1 MILIGLTGIIGSGK
15 TFALN
20 FYKKKGYS
28 IFSADEEVKKILK
41 TSIVKKKI
49 NKSFPEVFDRNKLN
63 KNKLAQ
69 IVFSN
74 KNKLKKIE
82 NIIHPIVNK
91 KKNLFIKKNKKKI
104 IILEIPIIFEKKS
117 AKNYD
122 YIILMQINKKKQ
134 FERVIKR
141 KNMTLKLLNDINLN
155 QISSKQKKYADF
167 IVNNNNSKQET
178 KKKLQSI
185 LNEILVKNNF
195 TTGRVK

>member
-15 TFALN
+15 TFAQN

-91 KKNLFIKKNKKKI
+91 KKNLFIKKNRKKI

>member
-20 FYKKKGYS
+20 FFKKKGYS

-91 KKNLFIKKNKKKI
+91 KKNLFIKKNRKKI

-122 YIILMQINKKKQ
+122 YIILMKIKKKNFLQ
-134 FERVIKR
+134 RIGIQYHW
-141 KNMTLKLLNDINLN
+141 KNRCYKEFDDFLSDLK
-155 QISSKQKKYADF
+155 AR
-167 IVNNNNSKQET
+167 
-178 KKKLQSI
+178 KKKTI
-185 LNEILVKNNF
+185 
-195 TTGRVK
+195 

>member
-20 FYKKKGYS
+20 FFKKKGYS

-82 NIIHPIVNK
+82 NIIHPIDNK
-91 KKNLFIKKNKKKI
+91 KKNLFIKKNRKKI

>member
-28 IFSADEEVKKILK
+28 IFSADKEVKKILK

-91 KKNLFIKKNKKKI
+91 KKNLFIKKNRKKI

>member
-91 KKNLFIKKNKKKI
+91 KKNLFIKKNRKKI

>member
-20 FYKKKGYS
+20 FFKKKGYS

-91 KKNLFIKKNKKKI
+91 KKNLFIKKNRKKI

>member
-91 KKNLFIKKNKKKI
+91 KKIYL
-104 IILEIPIIFEKKS
+104 
-117 AKNYD
+117 
-122 YIILMQINKKKQ
+122 
-134 FERVIKR
+134 
-141 KNMTLKLLNDINLN
+141 
-155 QISSKQKKYADF
+155 
-167 IVNNNNSKQET
+167 
-178 KKKLQSI
+178 
-185 LNEILVKNNF
+185 
-195 TTGRVK
+195 

>member
-1 MILIGLTGIIGSGK
+1 M
-15 TFALN
+15 
-20 FYKKKGYS
+20 
-28 IFSADEEVKKILK
+28 
-41 TSIVKKKI
+41 
-49 NKSFPEVFDRNKLN
+49 
-63 KNKLAQ
+63 
-69 IVFSN
+69 
-74 KNKLKKIE
+74 
-82 NIIHPIVNK
+82 
-91 KKNLFIKKNKKKI
+91 
-104 IILEIPIIFEKKS
+104 EIPIIFEKKS

>member
-20 FYKKKGYS
+20 FFKKKGYS

-41 TSIVKKKI
+41 TSIIKKKI

>member
-20 FYKKKGYS
+20 FFKKKGYS

-41 TSIVKKKI
+41 TSIIKKKI

-91 KKNLFIKKNKKKI
+91 KKNLFIKKNRKKI

-155 QISSKQKKYADF
+155 QISSRQKKYADF